1 MHGVVVAISYR
12 ASVTDRRRPKC
23 GLGWDLPGSPELLV
37 LGAGVA
43 AQNAPSVPSV
53 DASSTVA
60 TQQGG
65 ANRAVVVTDGQNSS
79 IVGTAELAGLE
90 IYDSSGKRTG
100 SVPAGEAVGV
110 DVRYGALPGLGCVA
124 DPARRGCHQQQLAL
138 LSVARRRA
146 FGNQRTSQCRL
157 ASRSKGLASIEAA
170 RTARF
175 MPSRSAMAARST
187 NICCSNRP
195 PAASMR
201 KLMRRLHVASTVE
214 HCVADDTTG
223 QLYVSEQAVGI
234 WRFNAEPET
243 EIVPVLIDA
252 VRLGK
257 ITEEVGGLAL
267 YDGGDAAKWLIASNA
282 SAGQL
287 YVYDHAKD
295 DAYVGALTATSA
307 GGRRWRTG
315 RAFRDQLISLGR
327 AKARSSSDDEDGSN
341 YKIVPFGK
349 IAQALGINAGSP
361 QPLTAPVAPT
371 FPIVH
376 PTIETDPVA
385 SAADAADDPAI
396 WANPANPAASWVI
409 GTDKQGGLHVYDM
422 QGKSRHFAA
431 DGKMNNVD
439 LQDGLPARRARH
451 RAGDRERPDQQGRRH
466 LFARHG
472 DRSAHQYRGRH
483 PADRPV
489 GPLWAVHVPRV
500 SADDNYVFI
509 SDPDG
514 LVRQW
519 ELVPT
524 RVRQSPAKQV
534 RDIKFS
540 SQTEGCVA
548 DDRERHSLCRGRRYR
563 PVARDGRPVESA
575 TPVAVDKVADNP
587 KIKDDMEGVGI
598 YDLGGGRGYLIVSSQ
613 GNNSY
618 AVYRREGDHAY
629 LGSFSVIADP
639 AKGID
644 GISETDGLDVS
655 SANLGPGFE
664 HGAMIAQ
671 DGRNVLPVE
680 NQNFKFVPWSTIARS
695 LNLEMRR

>member
-1 MHGVVVAISYR
+1 MRVGVGLAGIAGVA
-12 ASVTDRRRPKC
+12 C
-23 GLGWDLPGSPELLV
+23 FGS
-37 LGAGVA
+37 GVA
-43 AQNAPSVPSV
+43 AQTVPSVPSV
-53 DASSTVA
+53 EASTTVA

-65 ANRAVVVTDGQNSS
+65 VNRAVVVSDGQTSS
-79 IVGTAELAGLE
+79 IVGTAELIGLE
-90 IYDSSGKRTG
+90 IYDSAGKRIG
-100 SVPAGEAVGV
+100 SAPAGEAVSV
-110 DVRYGALPGLGCVA
+110 DVRYGALSGLGSSTPILLAA
-124 DPARRGCHQQQLAL
+124 DATSNSLRFYRSQGGTLTEVSARPVPLGIAVEGACLYRSSQDGSLYAFAL
-138 LSVARRRA
+138 GDGGEIDQYLL
-146 FGNQRTSQCRL
+146 F
-157 ASRSKGLASIEAA
+157 E
-170 RTARF
+170 
-175 MPSRSAMAARST
+175 PSAGQVGA
-187 NICCSNRP
+187 
-195 PAASMR
+195 

-214 HCVADDTTG
+214 HCVADDATG

-243 EIVPVLIDA
+243 EILPTLIDA

-267 YDGGDAAKWLIASNA
+267 YDGGDGAKWLITSNA

-295 DAYVGALTATSA
+295 DAYVGALTVTSA
-307 GGRRWRTG
+307 GESVGEPGGLYATSSAV
-315 RAFRDQLISLGR
+315 RARHGALLIG
-327 AKARSSSDDEDGSN
+327 DEDGSN
-341 YKIVPFGK
+341 YKIIPFGK
-349 IAQALGINAGSP
+349 VAQALGISAGSP
-361 QPLTAPVAPT
+361 QPLTAAVKPT

-376 PTIETDPVA
+376 PTIETDPVT

-439 LQDGLPARRARH
+439 LRNGYRLGGRDTVLVTASDRTNKSIAIYTLDTATGALSNVADGAQPTGLSDPY
-451 RAGDRERPDQQGRRH
+451 GQCM
-466 LFARHG
+466 
-472 DRSAHQYRGRH
+472 YRGKNGRT
-483 PADRPV
+483 
-489 GPLWAVHVPRV
+489 
-500 SADDNYVFI
+500 YVFI

-524 RVRQSPAKQV
+524 PAGRVRAKQV
-534 RDIKFS
+534 RDIKFG
-540 SQTEGCVA
+540 SQTEGCVV
-548 DDRERHSLCRGRRYR
+548 DDSSGVLYVAEEDIGLWRVTAE
-563 PVARDGRPVESA
+563 PVKNA
-575 TPVAVDKVADNP
+575 TPVAVDKIADNP
-587 KIKDDMEGVGI
+587 KVKDDMEGVGL

-618 AVYRREGDHAY
+618 AVYRREGDNAY

-639 AKGID
+639 TNGID

-664 HGAMIAQ
+664 QGAMIAQ
-671 DGRNVLPVE
+671 DGRNMLPVE
-680 NQNFKFVPWSTIARS
+680 NQNFKFVPWSIIAKS
-695 LNLEMRR
+695 LNLEAR